1 MGTVSPFSLT
11 DQVYFTALADREQL
25 DKDAADRIASGVDA
39 IILLYEGPMIDR
51 EGVSESLVTR
61 TVREPTAEEPR
72 NVVKLSVKV

>member
-1 MGTVSPFSLT
+1 VSPFSFT

-25 DKDAADRIASGVDA
+25 DRDAADRIASGVDA

-61 TVREPTAEEPR
+61 TVRAPTAEEPR

>member
-1 MGTVSPFSLT
+1 MGTVSPFSFT